1 MKTPL
6 EKKGREL
13 DKFMQIV
20 AFTYKT
26 QPTSKLNF

>member
-1 MKTPL
+1 MEISGRIKA
-6 EKKGREL
+6 KG

-20 AFTYKT
+20 AFTYKN